1 MMIVGIYY
9 VPYIMETGQKHSYSG
24 VNPGQ
29 YPESVFSCE
38 INALCL
44 LLYLL
49 IDKWNMLQISVS
61 SLQTEK
67 HGMFPAKREKIL

>member
-44 LLYLL
+44 LFYLL
-49 IDKWNMLQISVS
+49 IDNVKHAINISKFS
-61 SLQTEK
+61 TNRK
-67 HGMFPAKREKIL
+67 T

>member
-38 INALCL
+38 INAL
-44 LLYLL
+44 
-49 IDKWNMLQISVS
+49 
-61 SLQTEK
+61 
-67 HGMFPAKREKIL
+67 

>member
-44 LLYLL
+44 LLHLL
-49 IDKWNMLQISVS
+49 IDNVKHAANISKFSTNRKTWYV
-61 SLQTEK
+61 
-67 HGMFPAKREKIL
+67 PC